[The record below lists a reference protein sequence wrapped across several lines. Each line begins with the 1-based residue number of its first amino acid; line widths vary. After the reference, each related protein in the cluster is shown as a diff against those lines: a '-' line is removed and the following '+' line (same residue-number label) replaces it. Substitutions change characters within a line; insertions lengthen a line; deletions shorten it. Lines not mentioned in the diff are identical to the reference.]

1 MASLESDDAIQSNE
15 GRSNSIERKGAFMM
29 TFLAKSVA
37 DLSFGG
43 AFAWYAIKYLIS
55 GALALGA
62 IMLGIKLRKN
72 KNAKV
77 EAQKAAEAEKSA

>member
-1 MASLESDDAIQSNE
+1 
-15 GRSNSIERKGAFMM
+15 MM
-29 TFLAKSVA
+29 TLLAKSVA

-43 AFAWYAIKYLIS
+43 AFAWYAVKYLLS

-72 KNAKV
+72 KNAKM
-77 EAQKAAEAEKSA
+77 EAQKAAEAEE

>member
-1 MASLESDDAIQSNE
+1 MMA
-15 GRSNSIERKGAFMM
+15 
-29 TFLAKSVA
+29 FLAKSVA

-43 AFAWYAIKYLIS
+43 AFAWYGIKYLIS

-72 KNAKV
+72 KIAKM
-77 EAQKAAEAEKSA
+77 ESQKPAETE

>member
-1 MASLESDDAIQSNE
+1 M
-15 GRSNSIERKGAFMM
+15 ERKGAIMM
-29 TFLAKSVA
+29 TLLAKSVA

-43 AFAWYAIKYLIS
+43 AFAWYAAKYLIS

-72 KNAKV
+72 KNAKM
-77 EAQKAAEAEKSA
+77 EGQKATETE